1 MGKKYAEALAKV
13 ESRTYRL
20 DEALALVKEL
30 AYANFDETVELHM
43 RLGVDPRKADQMVR
57 GAVGLP
63 KGTGKTVRVLVV
75 ATGEKAIEAQEA
87 GADYVEGPEVVEKIQ
102 NGWLDFDVVVATP
115 DMMRH
120 LGRVGK
126 ILGPRGLMPSPKTG
140 TVTMD
145 VARTLK
151 EIKAGRVEF
160 RVDKTANL
168 HVPIGK
174 KSFPVEDLVENA
186 LAVFDAVWRA
196 KPASARGRYFRRAYV
211 CTTMSPSVEL
221 DLNDIAERLKI

>member
-1 MGKKYAEALAKV
+1 MGKKYAQALAKV
-13 ESRTYRL
+13 EPKPYPL
-20 DEALALVKEL
+20 DEAMALVKEL
-30 AYANFDETVELHM
+30 AFANFDETVELHI

-57 GAVGLP
+57 GAVTLP
-63 KGTGKTVRVLVV
+63 RGTGKTVRVLVV
-75 ATGEKAIEAQEA
+75 TSGEKAIEAQEA
-87 GADYVEGPEVVEKIQ
+87 GADMVEGPEVVDKIA

-145 VARTLK
+145 VARAIR

-174 KSFPVEDLVENA
+174 KSFPVDALVENA

-221 DLNDIAERLKI
+221 DLSDVASRLKI

>member
-13 ESRTYRL
+13 EPRVYRL

-30 AYANFDETVELHM
+30 AFANFDETVELHV

-57 GAVGLP
+57 GAVALP

-145 VARTLK
+145 VTRTLK